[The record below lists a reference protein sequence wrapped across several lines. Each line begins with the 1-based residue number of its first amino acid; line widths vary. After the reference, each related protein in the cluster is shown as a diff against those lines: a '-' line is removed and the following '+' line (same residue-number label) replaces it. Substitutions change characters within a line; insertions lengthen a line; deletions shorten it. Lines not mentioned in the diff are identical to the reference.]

1 MLDNEYLI
9 LLISNVVFHV
19 AQIIWVSDEK
29 TTIEVN
35 YSFFVEYVYAI
46 MWLYFILDRLNIKYA

>member
-1 MLDNEYLI
+1 MLDNEY
-9 LLISNVVFHV
+9 LISNVVFHV
-19 AQIIWVSDEK
+19 VKITWVSGDK
-29 TTIEVN
+29 MFIFEVN

>member
-9 LLISNVVFHV
+9 SLISNVVFHV